1 MSAKSN
7 AGIVQLVNKTFAK
20 AFVDEVKTNPVTF
33 VIGKFNAEGE
43 ETVTS
48 DEAKQSLGGAVVGKT
63 IQGEDSFA
71 LITERINWVSGSVY
85 NAYDPARQ
93 NSNHYVLVT
102 GPDNTQSVYL
112 CIENGDAYQ

>member
-71 LITERINWVSGSVY
+71 LITERINWVSGSCLLY
-85 NAYDPARQ
+85 TSPSPRDLSTSRMPSSA
-93 NSNHYVLVT
+93 
-102 GPDNTQSVYL
+102 
-112 CIENGDAYQ
+112 